1 MSTRLFERQE
11 KIVRNDPE
19 IYDKEKY
26 LELIEQLNK
35 EFGSNIKLRE
45 TIIDTYAEILNYA
58 AYMDHALNYLCGIY
72 SNYVKQMHETTDK
85 SVNSKARVL
94 KNVTKRYLS
103 DCVPVSK
110 QEWTLYQKLKK
121 GDNYYETYCN

>member
-19 IYDKEKY
+19 IYGKEKY

-45 TIIDTYAEILNYA
+45 AIIDTYAEILDYA
-58 AYMDHALNYLCGIY
+58 AYMDHALNYLYGIY
-72 SNYVKQMHETTDK
+72 SNYIKQMHETTDK
-85 SVNSKARVL
+85 SVGSKIHVL
-94 KNVTKRYLS
+94 KNVTKHYLS
-103 DCVPVSK
+103 ACVPVNK
-110 QEWTLYQKLKK
+110 QEWPLYQRFDLRRR
-121 GDNYYETYCN
+121 

>member
-19 IYDKEKY
+19 IYGKEKY

-35 EFGSNIKLRE
+35 EFGSDIKLRE
-45 TIIDTYAEILNYA
+45 AIIDTYAEILDYA

-72 SNYVKQMHETTDK
+72 GNYVKQMHETTDK

-94 KNVTKRYLS
+94 KNVTKHYLS
-103 DCVPVSK
+103 ACVPVSK
-110 QEWTLYQKLKK
+110 QEWPLY
-121 GDNYYETYCN
+121 

>member
-19 IYDKEKY
+19 IYGKEKY

-35 EFGSNIKLRE
+35 EFGSDIKLRE

-58 AYMDHALNYLCGIY
+58 AYMDHALNYLYGIY
-72 SNYVKQMHETTDK
+72 GNYVKQMHVTTDK
-85 SVNSKARVL
+85 SVDNKARVL
-94 KNVTKRYLS
+94 KNVTKHYLS
-103 DCVPVSK
+103 VCVPVSE
-110 QEWTLYQKLKK
+110 QDWPLYQRLKK
-121 GDNYYETYCN
+121 GDNYYGTCCN

>member
-19 IYDKEKY
+19 IYGKEKY

-35 EFGSNIKLRE
+35 EFGTDIKLRE
-45 TIIDTYAEILNYA
+45 TIIDTYAEILDYA

-85 SVNSKARVL
+85 SVDSKARVL
-94 KNVTKRYLS
+94 KNVTKHYLS
-103 DCVPVSK
+103 ACVPVSK
-110 QEWTLYQKLKK
+110 QEWPLYQKFDLRRR
-121 GDNYYETYCN
+121 

>member
-19 IYDKEKY
+19 IYGKEKY

-35 EFGSNIKLRE
+35 EFGSDIKLRE
-45 TIIDTYAEILNYA
+45 TIIDTYAEILDYA

-85 SVNSKARVL
+85 SVDSKARVL
-94 KNVTKRYLS
+94 KNVTKHYLS
-103 DCVPVSK
+103 ACVPVSK
-110 QEWTLYQKLKK
+110 QEWPLY
-121 GDNYYETYCN
+121 